1 MSYEGFHYRQNMNI
15 SSCCLFDEQV
25 LFHLLPPIL
34 ILIIVLGSVFNCI
47 ALWAFCFHIKS
58 WKASTVYLFNLSVA
72 DFLLIICLPFR
83 TDYYLKQKNWIYGD
97 VPCRVMLF
105 MLAMNR
111 TGSIFFLTLVGL
123 DRYFKVVHPYNK
135 INSLSTMSATII
147 SCVIWL
153 TTISINAL
161 ILFKEQA
168 GRNIL
173 NKTNCDSFMVC
184 TDTTYSQDY
193 LFIIQFFLAWCIVL
207 FCSHCIIRKLRQRN
221 LDRDSKIRKAVKCI
235 ISVGIVFFVCFLPS
249 VSTRIEVLR
258 LLATPQRNDCNIY
271 RTIDT
276 AFYITVCITYMNSMC
291 NPLVY
296 FFSSPSFSMFY
307 RKIIRCSKSDEPE
320 SDTIPTN
327 TNNFTCKNQQQSN

>member
-1 MSYEGFHYRQNMNI
+1 MNI
-15 SSCCLFDEQV
+15 SSCCFFDEQV

-34 ILIIVLGSVFNCI
+34 ILITVLGSLFNCI
-47 ALWAFCFHIKS
+47 ALWAFCFHIKA

-83 TDYYLKQKNWIYGD
+83 TDYYLKKKDWIYGD

-135 INSLSTMSATII
+135 INSLSTMSAAII

-153 TTISINAL
+153 TTISINSL
-161 ILFKEQA
+161 ILFKDRS

-184 TDTTYSQDY
+184 TAATYSQDY
-193 LFIIQFFLAWCIVL
+193 LFIIQFFLSWCIVL
-207 FCSHCIIRKLRQRN
+207 FCSYSIIRKLRQRN

-258 LLATPQRNDCNIY
+258 LLATPQRKDCNIY

-296 FFSSPSFSMFY
+296 FFSSPSFSTFY
-307 RKIIRCSKSDEPE
+307 RKILRCSKTDEPE

-327 TNNFTCKNQQQSN
+327 ITNFTCNNQQPSN